1 MEKRIEISKD
11 RVLRYRLINNF
22 PIIEELFF
30 ENGELEK
37 NYTLNRTQDYCFDA
51 MTFADDDVNELSFEY
66 DENHPLYLPL
76 LHLLNNEEKLIIDDD
91 YTREEYQKYLIICKD
106 DNKIILSFI
115 NNSNRISISIDKFN
129 IVIINIIRDLR
140 SKIDQKNMDT
150 KEKLTEFF
158 REVNEIFS
166 KEEKNKVY
174 YK

>member
-1 MEKRIEISKD
+1 MEKRIEISED
-11 RVLRYRLINNF
+11 RVLRYRFINNF
-22 PIIEELFF
+22 PVIEELFF

-37 NYTLNRTQDYCFDA
+37 NYTLNRTQDYCFEA

-91 YTREEYQKYLIICKD
+91 YTREEYQKYLIISKD

-115 NNSNRISISIDKFN
+115 NNSKRVDFDKFN

-150 KEKLTEFF
+150 KERLTEFF
-158 REVNEIFS
+158 READKIFMNI
-166 KEEKNKVY
+166 EDNKVY